1 MDALQVRTVIRLYG
15 VMSAVS
21 GLALAGLA
29 VIVWFVFDRFLAAK
43 GAQIPGGTGW
53 ILAIGCG
60 AGGFVVLL
68 GLAVLTASGPLS
80 RWIAGR
86 GVS

>member
-1 MDALQVRTVIRLYG
+1 MDAPQVRTVIRFYG

-21 GLALAGLA
+21 GLGLAGVA
-29 VIVWFVFDRFLAAK
+29 TIVWFVFDRFLAER
-43 GAQIPGGTGW
+43 GAHLPGGTRW

-68 GLAVLTASGPLS
+68 ALAMLGASGPLS

-86 GVS
+86 GSS